1 MLQMKTWRPSASVVI
16 WLVASFIAVASCSLF
31 FYATQL
37 DGEYVPLGND
47 SFYHARRILDTVRD
61 PGAFYQF
68 DAKIHAPE
76 GSLLP
81 WPWGYDYLMAQIVRG
96 GLALGLSTDPMAI
109 LIWIPTAAVLIAM
122 ALLIVVARRLG
133 LSTWPTALA
142 ALCLALAPTTQ
153 FLFGTGQIDHH
164 YAEMIMVLAALAAG
178 LRWCAEPNDRWAAVR
193 LAAVLGIAP
202 AIHNGL
208 FILQVPILAVLF
220 VRWLQGHA
228 PARRSVLCFA
238 VVLVAMTTAILV
250 PSQAFREGR
259 FEFYALSWFHGYIA
273 VCTALVATFLGS
285 FARSRRTLLALAIV
299 AVISLLPIL
308 AQVRMASAFVAGTLK
323 WLDAIA
329 EMKSPVDAAF
339 TPEGALIIT
348 QIYSYLIWLAP
359 ATFLLCVVQCWRE
372 RQSERLLFWV
382 SAAAG
387 LALLSTQI
395 RMHYFGDYALYLP
408 WLVVANDY
416 VRVQPHRAK
425 TVFLLTSL
433 ALVMLY
439 VPVLRHQLVAPVVTA
454 NDGTFKDTRPIYAAL
469 GKACAE
475 DPGIVLADNNAGHY
489 IRYYSDCSVI
499 VDNFLLTP
507 QDFAKMDRVAQL
519 FAGSAQQVLRA
530 APEVKYVLVRALD
543 IHRAADP
550 SKGYD
555 YSFFYD
561 GTPQLAIDLL
571 LSPVTRVPPEYVL
584 IDEIRFPGAD
594 NITYARLYKLQP
606 SARVGK

>member
-1 MLQMKTWRPSASVVI
+1 MKTWRPSASVLI
-16 WLVASFIAVASCSLF
+16 WLVTSFIAVASCSLS

-37 DGEYVPLGND
+37 DGEVVPLGND

-96 GLALGLSTDPMAI
+96 GLALGLSSDPMAI
-109 LIWIPTAAVLIAM
+109 LIWIPTAAVLLAM
-122 ALLIVVARRLG
+122 ALLIFVARRVG

-142 ALCLALAPTTQ
+142 ALCLALTPTTQ

-178 LRWCAEPNDRWAAVR
+178 LSWCAAPNDRWAAVR
-193 LAAVLGIAP
+193 LAAVLGLAP

-220 VRWLQGHA
+220 VRWLQGQA
-228 PARRSVLCFA
+228 PARRPLLWFA

-273 VCTALVATFLGS
+273 VCTGLVATFLGS
-285 FARSRRTLLALAIV
+285 FARNRRTLLALAIV
-299 AVISLLPIL
+299 AVIAVLPIL
-308 AQVRMASAFVAGTLK
+308 AQMRMAGAFVAGTLK
-323 WLDAIA
+323 WLDAVA
-329 EMKSPVDAAF
+329 EMRSPLDAAF
-339 TPEGALIIT
+339 TREGALIISH
-348 QIYSYLIWLAP
+348 IYSFLIWLAP
-359 ATFLLCVVQCWRE
+359 ATLLLCLVQCWRE

-408 WLVVANDY
+408 WLVMANDY
-416 VRVQPHRAK
+416 VRAQPHRAK

-439 VPVLRHQLVAPVVTA
+439 VPVLRHQLVAPLVTA
-454 NDGTFKDTRPIYAAL
+454 NDSTFKDTRTIYGPL

-489 IRYYSDCSVI
+489 IRYYTECSVL
-499 VDNFLLTP
+499 VNNFLLTP
-507 QDFAKMDRVAQL
+507 LDFAKMDKAERL
-519 FAGSAQQVLRA
+519 FGGSARQLLTA
-530 APEVKYVLVRALD
+530 APEVKYVLVRPLNITKNAT
-543 IHRAADP
+543 A
-550 SKGYD
+550 GYD
-555 YSFFYD
+555 YSFFY
-561 GTPQLAIDLL
+561 TQKPRLATDLL
-571 LSPVTRVPPEYVL
+571 LSPPERVPPEYEL
-584 IDEIRFPGAD
+584 IDEIRFAEAD
-594 NITYARLYKLQP
+594 NIPYARLYKIRR
-606 SARVGK
+606 SHEASEAGVGE

>member
-1 MLQMKTWRPSASVVI
+1 MKSWRPSASFVI
-16 WLVASFIAVASCSLF
+16 WLIVSTIAVLSCSLLY
-31 FYATQL
+31 YATQL
-37 DGEYVPLGND
+37 NGESVPLGID

-61 PGAFYQF
+61 PSVFYQF

-81 WPWGYDYLMAQIVRG
+81 WPWGYDYLMARIVRV
-96 GLALGLSTDPMAI
+96 GLALGLSRDPMAI
-109 LIWIPTAAVLIAM
+109 LIWIPTAAVPIAI

-178 LRWCAEPNDRWAAVR
+178 LSWCAAPNDRWAPVR

-220 VRWLQGHA
+220 VRWLQGPV
-228 PARRSVLCFA
+228 PARRSLLTFA
-238 VVLVAMTTAILV
+238 VVLLAVTTAILL
-250 PSQAFREGR
+250 PSLAFREGR

-273 VCTALVATFLGS
+273 ACTALVAAFFGF
-285 FARSRRTLLALAIV
+285 FARSRRTLALLAFLGVLA
-299 AVISLLPIL
+299 LLPIL
-308 AQVRMASAFVAGTLK
+308 EQARLAGAFVAGTLK

-329 EMKSPVDAAF
+329 EMRSPVDAAL
-339 TPEGALIIT
+339 THDGALIVT
-348 QIYSYLIWLAP
+348 QIYSLLIWLAP
-359 ATFLLCVVQCWRE
+359 VTFLLCVVQSWRE
-372 RQSERLLFWV
+372 RQSERLLFWI

-408 WLVVANDY
+408 WLVLASDY
-416 VRVQPHRAK
+416 VRTQPQRAK
-425 TVFLLTSL
+425 LVYLLTSL
-433 ALVMLY
+433 ALVMFY
-439 VPVLRHQLVAPVVTA
+439 ISVLRHQLVAPIVTA
-454 NDGTFKDTRPIYAAL
+454 NDGTFKDTRSIYGTL
-469 GKACAE
+469 GKVCAE

-507 QDFAKMDRVAQL
+507 QDFAKMDRVAAL
-519 FAGSAQQVLRA
+519 FAGSAEQALRA

-543 IHRAADP
+543 IHRAEDP

-555 YSFFYD
+555 YSFFFT

-571 LSPVTRVPPEYVL
+571 LSPPERVPSQYVL

-594 NITYARLYKLQP
+594 NITYARLYKIER
-606 SARVGK
+606 SARSGVGE

>member
-1 MLQMKTWRPSASVVI
+1 MKSWRPSASVLI
-16 WLVASFIAVASCSLF
+16 WLVASFIAVASCSLS

-122 ALLIVVARRLG
+122 ALLIFVARRLG

-164 YAEMIMVLAALAAG
+164 YAEMIMVLATLAAG
-178 LRWCAEPNDRWAAVR
+178 LSWCAAPNDRWAAVR

-220 VRWLQGHA
+220 VRWLQGQA
-228 PARRSVLCFA
+228 PARRSVLWFA

-273 VCTALVATFLGS
+273 VCTALVAAFLGS
-285 FARSRRTLLALAIV
+285 FARGRRTLLALAIV
-299 AVISLLPIL
+299 AVIAVLPIL
-308 AQVRMASAFVAGTLK
+308 AQVRMAGAFVAGTLK

-329 EMKSPVDAAF
+329 EMRSPVDAAL
-339 TPEGALIIT
+339 TRDGALIISH
-348 QIYSYLIWLAP
+348 IYSYLIWLAP
-359 ATFLLCVVQCWRE
+359 VTFLLCVVRCWRE
-372 RQSERLLFWV
+372 RQSERLLFWI

-408 WLVVANDY
+408 WLVLANDY
-416 VRVQPHRAK
+416 VRAQPQRAK
-425 TVFLLTSL
+425 TVFLLASL

-439 VPVLRHQLVAPVVTA
+439 VPVLRHQLAAPVVTA
-454 NDGTFKDTRPIYAAL
+454 NDGTFKDSRSIYAAL

-489 IRYYSDCSVI
+489 IRYYSDCPVM

-519 FAGSAQQVLRA
+519 FTGSAQHVLRT

-543 IHRAADP
+543 IHRSDDP
-550 SKGYD
+550 AKGYD
-555 YSFFYD
+555 YSFFYG

-571 LSPVTRVPPEYVL
+571 LAPAARVPAEYVL

-594 NITYARLYKLQP
+594 NITYARLYKIQR
-606 SARVGK
+606 SARVGE